1 MECSEFIR
9 QFEIQ
14 YPNVKWID
22 VQAKIN
28 GVIRQ
33 VFDVVTRFVMIIG
46 FILFISTVIRHRMEW
61 LQMNNRAQCTA
72 LI

>member
-1 MECSEFIR
+1 MECSEFVR

-22 VQAKIN
+22 VQTKIN

-46 FILFISTVIRHRMEW
+46 FIRFISTVIRHRMEW